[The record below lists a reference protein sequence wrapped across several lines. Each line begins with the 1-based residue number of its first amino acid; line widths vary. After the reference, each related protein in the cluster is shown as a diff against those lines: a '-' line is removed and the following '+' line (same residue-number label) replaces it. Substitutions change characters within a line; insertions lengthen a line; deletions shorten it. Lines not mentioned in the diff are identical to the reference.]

1 MHEPDRLPIAGKRN
15 DHYAAT
21 IVTSLQFR
29 HNADHCATLDFP
41 TADRLL
47 PPAPKSYSH
56 HLFAGK
62 ILSSRAHSEFRR
74 LESNLK

>member
-1 MHEPDRLPIAGKRN
+1 MHEPDRLPIAGKRT

-41 TADRLL
+41 TSARLL

-62 ILSSRAHSEFRR
+62 ILSSRAHSDFRR